1 MATVHYELEKVRNG
15 HFIFNLKGSNGEIIL
30 ASATFCSKASAENA
44 IHFARYNAPDESN
57 YELMRTQS
65 QRPYFILRGKNYQ
78 ILGQSVPYNSETAA
92 RQAIK
97 AAMKYAATDE
107 IMDMTYIH

>member
-15 HFIFNLKGSNGEIIL
+15 HFIFKLKGMNGEIIL

-44 IHFARYNAPDESN
+44 IHFARYNAPDENN
-57 YELMRTQS
+57 YELLRSTTKQ
-65 QRPYFILRGKNYQ
+65 PYFVLRGKNYQ
-78 ILGQSVPYNSETAA
+78 VLGQGGPYSSESAA

-97 AAMKYAATDE
+97 DAMACAVTEE
-107 IMDMTYIH
+107 IMDLTT

>member
-1 MATVHYELEKVRNG
+1 MATVHYELEKVKNG
-15 HFIFNLKGSNGEIIL
+15 HFIFKLKGLNGEIIL

-57 YELMRTQS
+57 YELMRS
-65 QRPYFILRGKNYQ
+65 NSELPYFILRGKNYQ
-78 ILGQSVPYNSETAA
+78 ILGKGGPYHSETDA

-97 AAMKYAATDE
+97 AAMACAVTEE
-107 IMDMTYIH
+107 IRDLTS